1 MSWAQDEMY
10 TADLGDSR
18 LNARLVSF
26 LERLAERPGN
36 SIPAACR
43 GLSETVAGYRF
54 LDNDK
59 VTFEKVLQPHQDAT
73 LQRIQSCPVVLLA
86 QDTTEMD

>member
-43 GLSETVAGYRF
+43 GLSETVA
-54 LDNDK
+54 
-59 VTFEKVLQPHQDAT
+59 
-73 LQRIQSCPVVLLA
+73 
-86 QDTTEMD
+86 